1 MKKIGLAFLSLI
13 LASITVGSLTASSQS
28 LKDPYAGYDPD
39 NQLRPPVNTADFYR
53 LEGDELCWLML
64 DPINIAKDYDEEPEL
79 AKRFSPGQK
88 ALYFWWFMDAQVTN
102 GGIYQFYFND
112 YIRYMPA
119 IITGLEHIGDEQMHK
134 LALKAHN
141 IYLKNKKQIDK
152 ALKKGWDY
160 DNGDDWQLAWDD
172 LSSEYYEINEA
183 SYKHFAAYIRSHP
196 EEFCVRE
203 NGEPFEKN
211 YTGEIRAYYD
221 SGELKEI
228 FYLKDGKLDHILSSY
243 YKNGTKKEMCMYVKG
258 IRSGFQ
264 KEWREDGSLKKVVIN
279 DPEGAEITTE
289 RYHENGKKAK
299 VETRDASDR
308 KIGPYKEWYAN
319 GQLKKEGTY
328 NDQNNREGTWLEFWE
343 AGAKKLEASYEN
355 GKFRPENYW
364 NEAGDQLLKKG
375 TGLYVSTYED
385 YFGKVT
391 VYETEYVDYQ
401 RHGKSSTTEEGI
413 LQHTMEYKNDVQH
426 GISRT
431 YYDNGALEKESIYVN
446 GVKKST
452 QEFDKFQRAAV
463 ATQVI
468 CEMTD
473 EWLTNRELQTADRY
487 PEALNAEEL
496 AENFKVGIDFFA
508 GYPQDYELRYM
519 HFVEV
524 DESGKVSKV
533 DFLVASN
540 ARILK
545 EVESNI
551 KKLKFKPAM
560 KDGKAVASYVI
571 IRHLFKLAE
580 GE

>member
-1 MKKIGLAFLSLI
+1 MKKITLAFLSLI
-13 LASITVGSLTASSQS
+13 LTFIMAFSPTALSQS
-28 LKDPYAGYDPD
+28 LKDPYSGYDPD
-39 NQLRPPVNTADFYR
+39 NQLRPRVSTADFYR
-53 LEGDELCWLML
+53 LDGDELCWLML

-79 AKRFSPGQK
+79 AKRFSAGQK

-141 IYLKNKKQIDK
+141 IYLKNKKQIEK

-160 DNGDDWQLAWDD
+160 DNGDDWLLAWDD

-203 NGEPFEKN
+203 NGESFEKN
-211 YTGEIRAYYD
+211 YTGELRTYYE
-221 SGELKEI
+221 SGEVKEAFSLKN
-228 FYLKDGKLDHILSSY
+228 GKLNHIFTSFY
-243 YKNGTKKEMCMYVKG
+243 ENGNKKEFSSFQDGV
-258 IRSGFQ
+258 RSGIQ
-264 KEWREDGSLKKVVIN
+264 KEWREDGSLKKVVLIA
-279 DPEGAEITTE
+279 PEGGEITTE
-289 RYHENGKKAK
+289 RYHVNGKKAK
-299 VETRDASDR
+299 VETRDASDG
-308 KIGPYKEWYAN
+308 KIGPYKEWYPN
-319 GQLKKEGTY
+319 GQLKEDGVY
-328 NDQNNREGTWLEFWE
+328 NDKNKRDGPWLEFWE
-343 AGAKKLEASYEN
+343 NGAKKLEAAYEN

-364 NEAGDQLLKKG
+364 NEAGDQLLKLG

-391 VYETEYVDYQ
+391 VYETEYVDYE
-401 RHGKSSTTEEGI
+401 RDGKSSARKEGV
-413 LQHTMEYKNDVQH
+413 LLYTMEFKNDVQH
-426 GISRT
+426 GISRN
-431 YYDNGALEKESIYVN
+431 YYDNGAIEKETVYVN

-452 QEFDKFQRAAV
+452 QEFDKFRRASV
-463 ATQVI
+463 RTQVI

-473 EWLTNRELQTADRY
+473 EWLINRELQIADSY

-496 AENFKVGIDFFA
+496 AENFKVGIDFFE
-508 GYPQDYELRYM
+508 GYPQDHELRYM

-524 DESGKVSKV
+524 DENGNVSKV
-533 DFLVASN
+533 EFLVASN

-551 KKLKFKPAM
+551 KKLKFKAAM